1 MERKLRVIKDSVVGK
16 PVTKSKG
23 WKLEQKLKLGRE
35 QEDYS
40 YPDLFWWRP
49 GPFYTQTPLLS
60 TMYQQGGTEKL
71 QNQEE
76 MNSTF
81 SL

>member
-40 YPDLFWWRP
+40 YPDLF
-49 GPFYTQTPLLS
+49 
-60 TMYQQGGTEKL
+60 
-71 QNQEE
+71 
-76 MNSTF
+76 
-81 SL
+81 

>member
-40 YPDLFWWRP
+40 YLTSSDED
-49 GPFYTQTPLLS
+49 QSLS
-60 TMYQQGGTEKL
+60 TPKPH
-71 QNQEE
+71 
-76 MNSTF
+76 F
-81 SL
+81 